1 LLLLA
6 GQKSWHVS
14 LGYIEQSANRYVA
27 TSPHIHLHGLSP
39 FEFEDDIYQ
48 IMDAFLAHESQSEKK
63 KKTGPTCMKHFPI
76 IVYIKAKAQVNECN
90 VTIINGSRFGLR
102 VVV

>member
-39 FEFEDDIYQ
+39 FEFEDEIYQ

-63 KKTGPTCMKHFPI
+63 KKK
-76 IVYIKAKAQVNECN
+76 KKKKKKWKKKNEK
-90 VTIINGSRFGLR
+90 I
-102 VVV
+102 